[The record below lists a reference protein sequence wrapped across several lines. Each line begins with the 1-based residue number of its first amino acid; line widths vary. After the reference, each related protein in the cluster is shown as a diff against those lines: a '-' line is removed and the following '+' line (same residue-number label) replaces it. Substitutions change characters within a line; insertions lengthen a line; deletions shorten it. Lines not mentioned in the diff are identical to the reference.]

1 MSPLFWCFRN
11 REVFYFMYRQ
21 KRKNGKCRNGTS
33 MTTHVAFKVLSE
45 LNRTQKGF
53 AYIQAPK
60 APTDIFGA
68 PFTPTSLPPCAKRL
82 IP

>member
-1 MSPLFWCFRN
+1 
-11 REVFYFMYRQ
+11 
-21 KRKNGKCRNGTS
+21 

-68 PFTPTSLPPCAKRL
+68 PFTATSLPPCAKRL
-82 IP
+82 IPLAHSLQGSLQNLIDLFAENRGFIELIN